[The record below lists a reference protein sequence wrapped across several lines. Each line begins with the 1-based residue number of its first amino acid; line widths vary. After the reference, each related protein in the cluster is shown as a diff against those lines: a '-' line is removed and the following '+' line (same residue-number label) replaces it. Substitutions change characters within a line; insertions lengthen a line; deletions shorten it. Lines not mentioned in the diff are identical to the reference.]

1 MKVLKYIVEAIL
13 IYFIFLVIKIIGLNM
28 GRKLSAYVFLKIGKL
43 FRSKKIIKQNIINAL
58 GNISDSEIENIME
71 SMWRNY
77 GFTFAEYIYLRKYR
91 LNKLSEPHIDVSG
104 KEILDEVK
112 KSNKPAVF
120 VSGHFGNFELMAMEL
135 DKYNLNL
142 AAIYRPLNNFL
153 INPYMIFLRK
163 KYICK
168 NQIKKGLAGTKEVIE
183 FLKKKHSI
191 ALMVDQRLGE
201 SDRYPFFNKQAHTTT
216 LPAQLAL
223 KFDCKIIPIYL
234 ERNKKNFFKMEVL
247 KPIEFQKTNDPESD
261 KKIITI
267 KINQIIEKMILR
279 NPGQWIWTHGRWK

>member
-1 MKVLKYIVEAIL
+1 MKSIKYFFEFV
-13 IYFIFLVIKIIGLNM
+13 FVISLFCLFKIIGLKNASNLGSILGITIGPLFRSKNLIKENIKIGLGDIDKKKEKEIILNM
-28 GRKLSAYVFLKIGKL
+28 WSNIGRTFSEYVFLKDFKFNKTSHNHI
-43 FRSKKIIKQNIINAL
+43 KINGYK
-58 GNISDSEIENIME
+58 
-71 SMWRNY
+71 
-77 GFTFAEYIYLRKYR
+77 YL
-91 LNKLSEPHIDVSG
+91 EDI
-104 KEILDEVK
+104 
-112 KSNKPAVF
+112 KSNNKPVIF
-120 VSGHFGNFELMAMEL
+120 YSGHFANFELMAMEL
-135 DKYNLNL
+135 DKFGIKT

-267 KINQIIEKMILR
+267 RINQIIEKMILR